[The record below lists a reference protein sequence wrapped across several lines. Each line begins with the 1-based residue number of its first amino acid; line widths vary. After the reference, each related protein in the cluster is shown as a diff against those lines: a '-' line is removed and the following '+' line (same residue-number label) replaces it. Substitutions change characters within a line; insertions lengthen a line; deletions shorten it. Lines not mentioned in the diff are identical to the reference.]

1 MPYRDMRAPYE
12 SIVLPPLLFLR
23 EENMT
28 PPNDTLEFMA
38 SLLEETQYTGN
49 ATLRLSFKGV
59 TNYTVKELDY
69 IINGWEVSGEWK
81 GNGKEANIQLNP
93 PDFYDRKSR
102 FVVTSGEPLLLNES
116 GFFKGS

>member
-12 SIVLPPLLFLR
+12 SIVLPLLFLR

-93 PDFYDRKSR
+93 R
-102 FVVTSGEPLLLNES
+102 LLRQKKQVCCNLRRAS
-116 GFFKGS
+116 SSKRVGLF